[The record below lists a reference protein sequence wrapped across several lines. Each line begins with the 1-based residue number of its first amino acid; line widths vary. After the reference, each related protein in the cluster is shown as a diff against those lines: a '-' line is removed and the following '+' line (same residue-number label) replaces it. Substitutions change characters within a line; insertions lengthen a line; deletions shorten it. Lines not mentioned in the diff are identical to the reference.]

1 MARKQSFVYIVD
13 NDPAVRKA
21 LDRLIR
27 SVGFGVRTFASSQ
40 EFLKASLA
48 DAPGCLVLEV
58 GIPGASGLDIQSQ
71 LASAGIHIPV
81 IFITGHGDIPMA
93 VRAMKAGAVEFLTK
107 PFKEQ
112 DLLDAIRNAV
122 ERDSVS
128 RRERAEVQAVSAR
141 YRRLT
146 PREREVMRRV
156 VLGHPNKQIA
166 ADLGTSEV
174 TVKQQRGKAMRKME
188 AGSLAELVKMAEKLE
203 SSQLIDLARSTEV

>member
-40 EFLKASLA
+40 EFLKGSLA